1 MASLAVRS
9 YRSTDAVAIA
19 DICLRTGNDGTDAT
33 GMFAD
38 DRLLAAVYAD
48 PYVQLEPDLAV
59 VVDDG
64 SRAVGYIIGTADTP
78 RFIERYLADYLPRI
92 RSRFPEPAP
101 QDRSP
106 SAQLVRTLH
115 DPGRQWRPEF
125 VGYPAHLH
133 IDLLP
138 AAQGH
143 GDGRRLMKRFLET
156 LRSRG
161 VPGVHLGVSAAN
173 HGALAFYAKQ
183 GFHEL
188 PVSDVPGARYLG
200 MRLAG

>member
-1 MASLAVRS
+1 MAPLALRG
-9 YRSTDAVAIA
+9 YRPTDAAAVA

-33 GMFAD
+33 GLFAD
-38 DRLLAAVYAD
+38 DRLLPAVYAD
-48 PYVQLEPDLAV
+48 PYVQLEPDLAF

-78 RFIERYLADYLPRI
+78 RFIERYLAEYLPRV
-92 RSRFPEPAP
+92 RNRFPEPAP
-101 QDRSP
+101 DDRSP
-106 SAQLVRTLH
+106 SAHLVRRLH
-115 DPGRQWRPEF
+115 DPSRHWRREF
-125 VGYPAHLH
+125 AGYPAHLH

-143 GDGRRLMKRFLET
+143 GDGRRLMEQFLSTLRFL
-156 LRSRG
+156 G

-183 GFHEL
+183 GFHQL

-200 MRLAG
+200 MRLTD